1 MLFVDYIMSHI
12 IQESVSFD
20 STTSYN
26 LNTKTLFEIALLI
39 PYRFKL
45 NLLPR
50 CIFPKGIKN
59 VIIGFNLIL
68 LKLINLEVLTC
79 KVQCK
84 I

>member
-1 MLFVDYIMSHI
+1 MFTRSFRMLFVDYIMSHI
-12 IQESVSFD
+12 IQESVSF
-20 STTSYN
+20 
-26 LNTKTLFEIALLI
+26 A
-39 PYRFKL
+39 
-45 NLLPR
+45 
-50 CIFPKGIKN
+50 KGIKN